1 VSGVG
6 CRDRY
11 RNRHRNL
18 IAAILLALLVTA
30 CSSEDK
36 PVALKPTRLIAI
48 LPIEPAPSASQPE
61 AGDEEGPRHPL
72 PPEAGMAITGQVYEV
87 LSQDSKLRF
96 VPDLTISDVIN
107 RPALAQASGLVPR
120 AVALGKEVKADAVI
134 YGEVH
139 RFRERIGTDYGA
151 SEPASVSFDLG
162 IVDAVNGE
170 VMWNGSFSE
179 TQQSLSANF
188 LNWWMLW
195 RAGPHWFTAREL
207 AGLGVEKLIDDMKDE
222 IGE

>member
-1 VSGVG
+1 
-6 CRDRY
+6 
-11 RNRHRNL
+11 
-18 IAAILLALLVTA
+18 
-30 CSSEDK
+30 
-36 PVALKPTRLIAI
+36 
-48 LPIEPAPSASQPE
+48 
-61 AGDEEGPRHPL
+61 
-72 PPEAGMAITGQVYEV
+72 
-87 LSQDSKLRF
+87 
-96 VPDLTISDVIN
+96 
-107 RPALAQASGLVPR
+107 
-120 AVALGKEVKADAVI
+120 VI

-188 LNWWMLW
+188 LNWWMFW